1 VSSCSRARRNRHP
14 SSTFS
19 GLVADQLSDDRALA
33 YLELLGVDART
44 GDVDAATLAALQR
57 AHVTRIPYENID
69 IYRGRPPGIE
79 PLACVERVLAGRGG
93 YCYHLNGA
101 LALLLEWLGADVTRH
116 VSGVQGGSV
125 EVAPGPDGNHLGI
138 TVRTPEGVEWFVDA
152 GLGDGPAE
160 PLPLVFGRYEQEG
173 FSYELRPSSFDPDG
187 WRFEHDPRG
196 SFAGADFS
204 RAAATTEQFLEMHR
218 ELSTSP
224 ASGFVRVAVAQRRI
238 DGGVE
243 VLRGCVHTTVTG
255 VGGESR
261 DVDSEDDWWGI
272 VIDGFGLAYAD
283 LPREER
289 ARVWDSVRGAH
300 EEWDST
306 GRL

>member
-1 VSSCSRARRNRHP
+1 VTER
-14 SSTFS
+14 
-19 GLVADQLSDDRALA
+19 LSDDRALA
-33 YLELLGVDART
+33 YLELLGVDTAR
-44 GDVDAATLAALQR
+44 GDVDATTLAALQR

-79 PLACVERVLAGRGG
+79 PLACVERVLGGRGG

-101 LALLLEWLGADVTRH
+101 LVTLLEWLDVEVTRH
-116 VSGVQGGSV
+116 VAGVQGRSV
-125 EVAPGPDGNHLGI
+125 EPAPGPDGNHLGI
-138 TVRTPEGVEWFVDA
+138 TVRTPDGAEWFVDA

-160 PLPLVFGRYEQEG
+160 PLPLVFDRYEQEG
-173 FSYELRPSSFDPDG
+173 FSYELRPSSFDPGG

-196 SFAGADFS
+196 SFVGADIS
-204 RAAATTEQFLEMHR
+204 RAAATTEQFLEMHDT
-218 ELSTSP
+218 LSTSP
-224 ASGFVRVAVAQRRI
+224 ASGFVRVAVAQCRI
-238 DGGVE
+238 DGGTE
-243 VLRGCVHTTVTG
+243 VLRGCVHTTVTRLG
-255 VGGESR
+255 SESCDVG
-261 DVDSEDDWWGI
+261 SEDDWWGI

-300 EEWDST
+300 EAWEAA

>member
-1 VSSCSRARRNRHP
+1 MTER
-14 SSTFS
+14 
-19 GLVADQLSDDRALA
+19 LSDDRALA
-33 YLELLGVDART
+33 YLELLGVDATR

-57 AHVTRIPYENID
+57 THVTRIPYENID

-138 TVRTPEGVEWFVDA
+138 TVRTLDGGEWFVDA

-173 FSYELRPSSFDPDG
+173 FTYELRPSSFGADG

-196 SFAGADFS
+196 SFLGADFS
-204 RAAATTEQFLEMHR
+204 RAAATTEQFLEMHD

-224 ASGFVRVAVAQRRI
+224 ASGFVKVAVAQRRI

-243 VLRGCVHTTVTG
+243 VIRGCVHTTVTC
-255 VGGESR
+255 VGSESR
-261 DVDSEDDWWGI
+261 DVDSEDEWWGI

-289 ARVWDSVRGAH
+289 ARVWDSVRVSH
-300 EEWDST
+300 EAWESA
-306 GRL
+306 GRP